1 MVVVKANEIQAQL
14 QQWVEECLP
23 WAEKGETA
31 GYIPALDKVPRDIL
45 GVAICDLEGNVVE
58 AGDSDFEFSL
68 QSISKVFTLLLAL
81 EDHGPEVV
89 FNRVGMEPTGD
100 PFNSIAKL
108 EYLRPNK
115 PLNPMINAGAIAVCD
130 LIKGNNIEEKFDR
143 IRNLVRK
150 LANNPH
156 IDLDQKVYFSEKQT
170 GHRNRSLAYFL
181 KDVDRLDGDVEDT
194 LDIYFKQCALTV
206 CCRDLAYMGAVIA
219 NGGKLLETGEQV
231 VRPEYCRMAKAF
243 MVTCGF
249 YNGSGQF
256 AVEVGIPAKSG
267 VSGGILS
274 SIPGRMGIGVVGPAL
289 DDKGNSLSGEMLLA
303 KMARHWNLSIF
314 V

>member
-14 QQWVEECLP
+14 QLWVEECLP

-206 CCRDLAYMGAVIA
+206 SCRDLAYMGAVIA